1 MLKFTKRITIRV
13 PHRISGFFEIV
24 DQLNG
29 KFLEDPLKI
38 GSRGAGFNVNAFGKT
53 IISYEKI
60 KDNEDSQCLIY
71 INGEEVNEQAET
83 TFYIF
88 KVIEKYLKFRVKTKI
103 EHFFDLPVGCG
114 YGASGS
120 GALGAIFG
128 LNQLFNLNL
137 SSYECGAIAH
147 TSEVINKTGLGTV
160 CGQIG
165 GGLCILKKAGYPCK
179 TEQIKVPR
187 NLIVICAS
195 YGKIATK
202 SILSDPILSKRIK
215 EAGRIALNH
224 LLSKPNHMNF
234 MKCSI
239 EFVRQSEIIEALK
252 LDDLKALLNELNKLK
267 VIGASMNQ
275 LGRSIYVFCK
285 EEKKESVQEVFKTFN
300 AAVSIICLNVYNG
313 NSIIFERS

>member
-1 MLKFTKRITIRV
+1 VLKFTKIITIRV

-53 IISYEKI
+53 VISYKKI
-60 KDNEDSQCLIY
+60 KDNEDSQCIIY
-71 INGEEVNEQAET
+71 INGVEVNEQAET

-120 GALGAIFG
+120 GALGTIFG
-128 LNQLFNLNL
+128 LNQLFHLNLNR
-137 SSYECGAIAH
+137 YECGAIAH

-165 GGLCILKKAGYPCK
+165 GGLCILKEPGYPCK
-179 TEQIKVPR
+179 TEQIKVPK

-224 LLSKPNHMNF
+224 LLSKPNSMNF

-239 EFVRQSEIIEALK
+239 EFVKQSEIIEALK
-252 LDDLKALLNELNKLK
+252 LDDLQSLLNDLNKLEI
-267 VIGASMNQ
+267 IGASMNQ

-285 EEKKESVQEVFKTFN
+285 EEKRNSVQDVFKAFN
-300 AAVSIICLNVYNG
+300 ATVPVFCLNVYNG
-313 NSIIFERS
+313 DSIIFERG